1 MGPSS
6 LACRAALCLDAT
18 RVTFAVVALCAIVS
32 PVTVQAQTF
41 PSKPFRVVVP
51 FTAGSATDILARLI
65 GPKMLE
71 HWGEQVIVDNRPSAA
86 GVIAGEIVARAAP
99 DGYTL
104 LLSSSAFA
112 GSAALGVKLPYDS
125 VKDFA
130 GISQIATTP
139 LVVVVAPSLGVKS
152 LKELIA
158 LAKSNPGKINFA
170 SSGIGSGTH
179 YASELFRLAAGI
191 DTVHV
196 PYKGTPE
203 GINDTIA
210 GRIEYY
216 VAPVLPT
223 IPLIKSERLLALAV
237 TAPQRIPLL
246 PDVPT
251 ITEAALPG
259 FVYDGWF
266 GLFAPSRTPRT
277 IINTLSREVARIMA
291 LDEVKERIA
300 GLGAVPKTSSPAEF
314 DKLVHSEII
323 KRAEV
328 FGGLRVK
335 LN

>member
-1 MGPSS
+1 MNISS
-6 LACRAALCLDAT
+6 MVRTVGA
-18 RVTFAVVALCAIVS
+18 VALLIAAGAS
-32 PVTVQAQTF
+32 AESF
-41 PSKPFRVVVP
+41 PNKPFRILVP
-51 FTAGSATDILARLI
+51 FSAGSATDILARLI
-65 GPKMLE
+65 GPRMLE
-71 HWGEQVIVDNRPSAA
+71 HLGEQVIVDNRPSAA
-86 GVIAGEIVARAAP
+86 GIIAGEIVAKAAP

-112 GSAALGVKLPYDS
+112 GSAALGLKMPYDS

-130 GISQIATTP
+130 GITQIVTTP

-203 GINDTIA
+203 GLNDTIA

-216 VAPVLPT
+216 IAPVLPT
-223 IPLIKSERLLALAV
+223 IPLIKSERLLALA
-237 TAPQRIPLL
+237 TSGTERMAML

-251 ITEAALPG
+251 IAEAALPG

-266 GLFAPSRTPRT
+266 GVFAPAKTPRT
-277 IINTLSREVARIMA
+277 IINILAKEIARIMA
-291 LDEVKERIA
+291 LAEVKERIA
-300 GLGAVPKTSSPAEF
+300 SLGAVVKTSTPAEF
-314 DKLVHSEII
+314 DKLVRSEIA

-328 FGGLRVK
+328 FGAPKRRGDETSR
-335 LN
+335 

>member
-1 MGPSS
+1 
-6 LACRAALCLDAT
+6 
-18 RVTFAVVALCAIVS
+18 
-32 PVTVQAQTF
+32 
-41 PSKPFRVVVP
+41 
-51 FTAGSATDILARLI
+51 
-65 GPKMLE
+65 
-71 HWGEQVIVDNRPSAA
+71 VDNRPSAA
-86 GVIAGEIVARAAP
+86 GVIAGEIVAKAAP

-112 GSAALGVKLPYDS
+112 GSAALGIKMPYDS

-130 GISQIATTP
+130 GISQIVTTP

-179 YASELFRLAAGI
+179 YSSELFRLAAGI

-196 PYKGTPE
+196 PYRGTPE
-203 GINDTIA
+203 GLNDTIA
-210 GRIEYY
+210 GRVDYY
-216 VAPVLPT
+216 IAPVLPT

-237 TAPQRIPLL
+237 TGPVRIPML

-251 ITEAALPG
+251 ISEAALPG

-266 GLFAPSRTPRT
+266 GVFAPAKTPRT
-277 IINTLSREVARIMA
+277 IINTLSKEIARIMA
-291 LDEVKERIA
+291 LPEVKERIA
-300 GLGAVPKTSSPAEF
+300 SLGAVAKTSTPAEF
-314 DKLVHSEII
+314 EKLVHSEII

-328 FGGLRVK
+328 FGAVNVK
-335 LN
+335 PPR

>member
-1 MGPSS
+1 MHISS
-6 LACRAALCLDAT
+6 MVRTVGVAALLIA
-18 RVTFAVVALCAIVS
+18 AGAAAES
-32 PVTVQAQTF
+32 F
-41 PSKPFRVVVP
+41 PNKPFRIVVP

-65 GPKMLE
+65 GPRMLE
-71 HWGEQVIVDNRPSAA
+71 HWNEQVIVDNRPSAA
-86 GVIAGEIVARAAP
+86 GVIAGEIVAKAAP

-112 GSAALGVKLPYDS
+112 GSAALGIKLPYDS
-125 VKDFA
+125 IKDFA
-130 GISQIATTP
+130 GISQIVTTP
-139 LVVVVAPSLGVKS
+139 LVVVVAPALGVKS

-158 LAKSNPGKINFA
+158 LAKNNPGKINFA

-179 YASELFRLAAGI
+179 YASALFRLAADI

-203 GINDTIA
+203 GLNDTIA

-216 VAPVLPT
+216 IAPVLPT

-237 TAPQRIPLL
+237 TAPARIPLL

-251 ITEAALPG
+251 ISEAALPG

-277 IINTLSREVARIMA
+277 IINILSRELARIMA
-291 LDEVKERIA
+291 LAEVKERITS
-300 GLGAVPKTSSPAEF
+300 LGASTKTGTPAEF
-314 DKLVHSEII
+314 DKLVRSEII

-328 FGGLRVK
+328 FGGMRPK

>member
-1 MGPSS
+1 MNISS
-6 LACRAALCLDAT
+6 MVRTVGA
-18 RVTFAVVALCAIVS
+18 VALLIAAGAS
-32 PVTVQAQTF
+32 AESF
-41 PSKPFRVVVP
+41 PNKPFRILVP
-51 FTAGSATDILARLI
+51 FSAGSATDILARLI
-65 GPKMLE
+65 GPRMLE

-86 GVIAGEIVARAAP
+86 GIIAGEIVAKAAP

-104 LLSSSAFA
+104 LLRSSAFA
-112 GSAALGVKLPYDS
+112 GSAALGLKMPYDS

-130 GISQIATTP
+130 GITQIVTTP

-203 GINDTIA
+203 GLNDTIA

-216 VAPVLPT
+216 IAPVLPT
-223 IPLIKSERLLALAV
+223 IPLIKSERLLALA
-237 TAPQRIPLL
+237 TSGTERMAML

-251 ITEAALPG
+251 IAEAALPG

-266 GLFAPSRTPRT
+266 GVFAPAKTPRS
-277 IINTLSREVARIMA
+277 IINSLAKEIARIMA
-291 LDEVKERIA
+291 LAEVKERIA
-300 GLGAVPKTSSPAEF
+300 SLGAVVKTSTPAEF
-314 DKLVHSEII
+314 DKLVRSEIA

-328 FGGLRVK
+328 FGAPKRRGDETSR
-335 LN
+335 

>member
-1 MGPSS
+1 MNISS
-6 LACRAALCLDAT
+6 MVRTVGA
-18 RVTFAVVALCAIVS
+18 VALLIAAVAS
-32 PVTVQAQTF
+32 AESF
-41 PSKPFRVVVP
+41 PNKPFRILVP
-51 FTAGSATDILARLI
+51 FSAGSATDILARLI
-65 GPKMLE
+65 GPRMLE

-86 GVIAGEIVARAAP
+86 GIIAGEIVAKAAP

-112 GSAALGVKLPYDS
+112 GSAALGLKMPYDS

-130 GISQIATTP
+130 GITQIVTTP

-203 GINDTIA
+203 GLNDTIA

-216 VAPVLPT
+216 IAPVLPT
-223 IPLIKSERLLALAV
+223 IPLIKSERLLALA
-237 TAPQRIPLL
+237 TSGTERMAML

-251 ITEAALPG
+251 IAEAALPG

-266 GLFAPSRTPRT
+266 GVFAPAKTPRT
-277 IINTLSREVARIMA
+277 IINSLAKEIARIMA
-291 LDEVKERIA
+291 LAEVKERIA
-300 GLGAVPKTSSPAEF
+300 SLGAVVKTSTPAEF
-314 DKLVHSEII
+314 DKLVRSEIA

-328 FGGLRVK
+328 FGAPKRRGDETSR
-335 LN
+335 

>member
-1 MGPSS
+1 MHISS
-6 LACRAALCLDAT
+6 VVRTVGVAALL
-18 RVTFAVVALCAIVS
+18 FVAA
-32 PVTVQAQTF
+32 AAADTF
-41 PSKPFRVVVP
+41 PNKPFRILVP

-65 GPKMLE
+65 GPRMLE
-71 HWGEQVIVDNRPSAA
+71 HWGEQVIEDNRPSAA
-86 GVIAGEIVARAAP
+86 GIIAGEIVAKAAP

-112 GSAALGVKLPYDS
+112 GSAALGLKMPYDS

-130 GISQIATTP
+130 GVTQIVTTP

-152 LKELIA
+152 LQELIA

-203 GINDTIA
+203 GLNDTIA
-210 GRIEYY
+210 GRVEYY
-216 VAPVLPT
+216 IAPVLPT
-223 IPLIKSERLLALAV
+223 IPLIKSERLLALA
-237 TAPQRIPLL
+237 TSGTERMPML

-251 ITEAALPG
+251 IAEAALPG

-266 GLFAPSRTPRT
+266 GLFAPAKTPRA
-277 IINTLSREVARIMA
+277 IINILSKEIARIMA
-291 LDEVKERIA
+291 LPEVKERIA
-300 GLGAVPKTSSPAEF
+300 SLGAETKTSAPAEF
-314 DKLVHSEII
+314 DKLVRSEIA

-328 FGGLRVK
+328 FGAPKRRGDETSR
-335 LN
+335 

>member
-1 MGPSS
+1 MNFSS
-6 LACRAALCLDAT
+6 MVKTAGVAALLA
-18 RVTFAVVALCAIVS
+18 AAGACAQS
-32 PVTVQAQTF
+32 ASTGSGQAF
-41 PSKPFRVVVP
+41 PGKPFRVVVP
-51 FTAGSATDILARLI
+51 FSAGSATDILARLI
-65 GPKMLE
+65 GPRMLE
-71 HWGEQVIVDNRPSAA
+71 HWGEQVVVDNRPSAA

-112 GSAALGVKLPYDS
+112 GSAALGIRLPYDS

-130 GISQIATTP
+130 GISQIASTA

-158 LAKSNPGKINFA
+158 LAKQNPGKINFA

-179 YASELFRLAAGI
+179 YGSELFRLAAGI

-203 GINDTIA
+203 GLNDTIA
-210 GRIEYY
+210 GRVEYY
-216 VAPVLPT
+216 VAPLLPT
-223 IPLIKSERLLALAV
+223 IPLIKSERLLPLAV
-237 TAPQRIPLL
+237 SGTQRLPLL

-251 ITEAALPG
+251 IAEAALPG

-266 GLFAPSRTPRT
+266 GLFAPARTPRT

-291 LDEVKERIA
+291 LAEIKERITS
-300 GLGAVPKTSSPAEF
+300 LGAVPTSSTPAEF
-314 DKLVHSEII
+314 DQLVHSEIR

-328 FGGLRVK
+328 FGGAGAK
-335 LN
+335 PN

>member
-1 MGPSS
+1 MHISS
-6 LACRAALCLDAT
+6 VVRTVGVAALL
-18 RVTFAVVALCAIVS
+18 FAAA
-32 PVTVQAQTF
+32 AAADTF
-41 PSKPFRVVVP
+41 PNKPFRILVP

-65 GPKMLE
+65 GPRMLE

-86 GVIAGEIVARAAP
+86 GIIAGEIVAKAAP

-112 GSAALGVKLPYDS
+112 GSAALGLKMPYDS

-130 GISQIATTP
+130 GVTQIVTTP

-203 GINDTIA
+203 GLNDTIA

-216 VAPVLPT
+216 IAPVLPT
-223 IPLIKSERLLALAV
+223 IPLIKSERLLALA
-237 TAPQRIPLL
+237 TSGTERMSML

-251 ITEAALPG
+251 IAEAALPG

-266 GLFAPSRTPRT
+266 GVFAPAKTPRT
-277 IINTLSREVARIMA
+277 IINILAKEIARIMA
-291 LDEVKERIA
+291 LAEVKERIA
-300 GLGAVPKTSSPAEF
+300 SLGAVVKTSTPAEF
-314 DKLVHSEII
+314 DKLVRSEIA

-328 FGGLRVK
+328 FGAPKVK
-335 LN
+335 